1 MESLIRVLEKTV
13 SHLQTDQTEAVS
25 FIQDFIQKD
34 FTGFL
39 KTLSDILYSQQNP
52 PVVRA
57 AAGLQLKNQLTARD
71 DSLRQQQQDR
81 WRNLPDDVRQYIKE
95 RVFSTLGTEVFRPS
109 SAPQCVAYIAIA
121 ELSEKQWPNFIE
133 ALVQNIKNP
142 TSSDKLKLATLEAIG
157 YVCQEI
163 ITSEQ
168 QNSRKREI
176 TNGLNASMTT
186 IYGYIGDCINSR
198 NYELMTTSLQ
208 CLTGLLTWAQFNQNL
223 MRFLCQL
230 LRNCEIH
237 PCQVSREFNE
247 QRIAI
252 MCATCECLNVCLE
265 RKHSKADSIDVRTSL
280 YEDETNL
287 RSIISTL
294 DEINRLPV
302 QQDSQSTS
310 ELARKLSQVITNI
323 MRYVYVG
330 PPEKPQNLQDMYS
343 IMKVIIAHPSITI
356 SIEAVKFWNRVFAMA
371 PKKPN
376 PTMSDELTTSLL
388 ITCANKL
395 IKATYDSQLY
405 GYEFD
410 CQQEFD
416 NFQNKYRTEICE
428 LCRNLT
434 QQNDRICFELVCNSI
449 AKSIQQRN
457 TNLNEW
463 DALSSLA
470 SAVCAKLKDPS
481 VYIMNSVELIK
492 ALMLSMDDAL
502 AQAASIPP
510 NATGPEA
517 SLIPDLISSQ
527 LSSVSALYVFL
538 PHWHHNDKELTK
550 ELLRKIIL
558 FAFHRPDKFIASS
571 MHLVGNNTNLLSN
584 EAFLRGFRLL
594 SRHASASFVR
604 VCLNHSKHLLD
615 IFSYL
620 KSIIDCLFSTTV
632 DNPYSSEKCQ
642 LYEGLTLIC
651 NEETDEIIRKKFV
664 LELFESIKWFKDY
677 EFNCDQFIDFVGFN
691 RFEVEQD
698 GLTPQKIMSR
708 PISATQLNRVKLS
721 YVINF
726 LGSLTKRLNSRNTL
740 LPEILAFAKP
750 ILNIIFTMHALWLPE
765 MKTKCAKEYQ
775 QFLFAP
781 FNKAYKQQILDT
793 ILVNQKSSPAPEG
806 SSLNDVNSLDIASRP
821 AQGSEQ
827 YIELFSWNFYEA
839 LLVTMGAIIGKT
851 SPEFYSYVNAA
862 QLQAALTGAEYLPP
876 LKMHKLIKHFIMPLV
891 NTCSKDQH
899 LIDTQLLPLLSKL
912 LPFLF
917 EMLDGQWKKVNKEDE
932 LIINGSGDGKIDQ
945 NQLLADEMVQD
956 QLLRNLSRDFIDLMN
971 LILIETI
978 QPNDTNQ
985 ANMNNNNSSI
995 PSIQGVNNTNSATP
1009 NNTNNRQNQQ
1019 QDLYK
1024 VGKLGLNLLAAGPD
1038 FVLKVMA
1045 CTLTWSDS
1053 TLNAKTIFINQ
1064 ILIKHIIA
1072 SNLIKSIDEASLWL
1086 GCMFSSV
1093 ITSLRMFGEH
1103 EQNCSGLLTLF
1114 LYLYDNLN
1122 KTIPNFHDQL
1132 ERMTGIAKNAF
1143 QRYDQETVKSNE
1155 KNKRAGLR
1163 KVLDSLVGNRVNLV
1177 MR

>member
-1 MESLIRVLEKTV
+1 MEDLIKALEKTV
-13 SHLQTDQTEAVS
+13 SNSQIDQNQAVS
-25 FIQDFIQKD
+25 YIQDYTQRD
-34 FTGFL
+34 YTGFL
-39 KTLSDILYSQQNP
+39 KTLSDILFNPQNP

-71 DSLRQQQQDR
+71 DTLRQQQQDR
-81 WRNLPDDVRQYIKE
+81 WRSLPDQVRQYIKE
-95 RVFSTLGTEVFRPS
+95 RVFNTLGTEIFRPS

-121 ELSEKQWPNFIE
+121 ELTEKQWPGFID
-133 ALVQNIKNP
+133 ALVQNIKNSNS
-142 TSSDKLKLATLEAIG
+142 TDKLRLATLEAIG

-163 ITSEQ
+163 ISSEH
-168 QNSRKREI
+168 QNNRKREI
-176 TNGLNASMTT
+176 TNGLNASMTS
-186 IYGYIGDCINSR
+186 IYSYIGDCISSK

-208 CLTGLLTWAQFNQNL
+208 CLTGLLTWAQFNQSL
-223 MRFLCQL
+223 IRFLCQL
-230 LRNCEIH
+230 LRNCGPQLGQMPH
-237 PCQVSREFNE
+237 SFDDE

-252 MCATCECLNVCLE
+252 MCTTCDCLNVCLE
-265 RKHSKADSIDVRTSL
+265 RKHSKVDSIDVRTSL
-280 YEDETNL
+280 FEDEVNL
-287 RSIISTL
+287 RSIITTL
-294 DEINRLPV
+294 DEINRLPM
-302 QQDSQSTS
+302 QQSSQAFS

-323 MRYVYVG
+323 MRYVYIG

-343 IMKVIIAHPSITI
+343 IMKVIIAHPSITV
-356 SIEAVKFWNRVFAMA
+356 SIEAVRFWNRVFSVA

-376 PTMSDELTTSLL
+376 PTLTDDITTSLL
-388 ITCANKL
+388 IICANKL
-395 IKATYDSQLY
+395 IKAHYDCQLY

-416 NFQNKYRTEICE
+416 NFQGRYRNEVCE

-481 VYIMNSVELIK
+481 VYVLNSVELVK
-492 ALMLSMDDAL
+492 ALMMSMDNAL
-502 AQAASIPP
+502 AQAASIPSS
-510 NATGPEA
+510 ASGPEA

-538 PHWHHNDKELTK
+538 PHWHQNDKELTK
-550 ELLRKIIL
+550 ELLKKIIL

-571 MHLVGNNTNLLSN
+571 MHLVGNNTSLLNN
-584 EAFLRGFRLL
+584 EAFLKGFRLL

-604 VCLNHSKHLLD
+604 VCLNHSRHLLD

-620 KSIIDCLFSTTV
+620 KSIIDCLFATTV

-651 NEETDEIIRKKFV
+651 NEESDELVRKKFV
-664 LELFESIKWFKDY
+664 LELFESIKWFNDY
-677 EFNCDQFIDFVGFN
+677 ELNCDQFIEFVGLN
-691 RFEVEQD
+691 RLEVDIE
-698 GLTPQKIMSR
+698 GSTPQKMMSR
-708 PISATQLNRVKLS
+708 PISATQMNRVKLS
-721 YVINF
+721 YVITF
-726 LGSLTKRLNSRNTL
+726 LGSLTKRLSSRNTL
-740 LPEILAFAKP
+740 LPEILVFAKP

-765 MKTKCAKEYQ
+765 MKAKCVKEYQ
-775 QFLFAP
+775 QVLFAP

-793 ILVNQKSSPAPEG
+793 ILVNQQKLSPSPDG
-806 SSLNDVNSLDIASRP
+806 TMFNDLTNTADTTNRP
-821 AQGSEQ
+821 AQGNEQ
-827 YIELFSWNFYEA
+827 YIELFSWNFYES
-839 LLVTMGAIIGKT
+839 LLATMGAIITKT
-851 SPEFYSYVNAA
+851 SPEFYSFINAV
-862 QLQAALTGAEYLPP
+862 QLQTALTGAEYLPS

-891 NTCSKDQH
+891 NTCGKDQH
-899 LIDTQLLPLLSKL
+899 LIETQLLPLLSKL

-917 EMLDGQWKKVNKEDE
+917 DMLDGQWKAVSKEDDVA
-932 LIINGSGDGKIDQ
+932 INGFGDGKVDQ

-971 LILIETI
+971 LILIETVQNAEPT
-978 QPNDTNQ
+978 QP
-985 ANMNNNNSSI
+985 NNNNSAI
-995 PSIQGVNNTNSATP
+995 GYNRPSNNITNTQQNSARP
-1009 NNTNNRQNQQ
+1009 NQQ
-1019 QDLYK
+1019 QDLYT

-1038 FVLKVMA
+1038 FILKVMA
-1045 CTLTWSDS
+1045 STLRWSDS

-1064 ILIKHIIA
+1064 LLIKHIIS
-1072 SNLIKSIDEASLWL
+1072 SNLIKSHDEASLWL

-1114 LYLYDNLN
+1114 LYLYDNLS
-1122 KTIPNFHDQL
+1122 KSIPNFHDQL
-1132 ERMTGIAKNAF
+1132 ERMTGVPKSAF
-1143 QRYDQETVKSNE
+1143 QRYDQETMKSNE

-1163 KVLDSLVGNRVNLV
+1163 KVLDSLVGNKINLV